1 MPEERATAPEKKE
14 FSMPKTPRTPVASR
28 TRTTVVSLMA
38 VGALLGAAGAASAD
52 DSGKKPSG
60 VPTGDGA
67 HALCKRVP
75 KIDKRI
81 DRILGRLN
89 GDATERGSIARMD
102 KRVANAKSAGHTE
115 IEKYLDKRLTH
126 RRSLVPTLESRQKDL
141 ASVAKWCKANKNGV
155 DA

>member
-1 MPEERATAPEKKE
+1 MARTP
-14 FSMPKTPRTPVASR
+14 MTPRTPTGSR

-38 VGALLGAAGAASAD
+38 VGALLGAAGAATAD

-60 VPTGDGA
+60 APSGDGA
-67 HALCKRVP
+67 HALCKRAP

-81 DRILGRLN
+81 ARILDRLN
-89 GDATERGSIARMD
+89 GDVTERGSITRLE

-126 RRSLVPTLESRQKDL
+126 RRSLLPALENRQKDL
-141 ASVAKWCKANKNGV
+141 ASVVKWCKANKNGA